1 MRTIEVVYFNA
12 GGGHRSAAR
21 ALADICA
28 EQGRPWSLRLVN
40 LFDLI
45 DPQRAFERVVGVPPE
60 AYYNKRLATGLT
72 VGLAQELK
80 LLQAAIRW
88 AHPHLVARLAAH
100 WRASRPDLVVSV
112 IPNFNRALVDSVSLA
127 CPGVPFVTVLTDIA
141 DLPPRFWIER
151 DARQHLVVGSDRAL
165 AQAVSYG
172 HRADRVFRVS
182 GMVLR
187 PSFYAA
193 AQAHWPAA
201 EADDAA
207 VDERVRSRRDAGLD
221 AHTPT
226 GLVMFGGAGSR
237 RMVGVAESLPDT
249 PLILMCGRDAA
260 LARRLQRLPAR
271 APRVV
276 VGFTEDVPRWM
287 RLADFFIGKP
297 GPGSLSEAVHC
308 GLPVITTLN
317 AWTLPQ
323 ERYNAEWVRELGVGV
338 AIPGFG
344 RVEEAVADV
353 VARLPELRR
362 RVASVCNRAVFE
374 IPEVFATLLDRA
386 DQAAGRPR
394 VASWPGH
401 GRVIGSTPRAATMAT
416 CDAKP

>member
-1 MRTIEVVYFNA
+1 MRTIEIVYFNA
-12 GGGHRSAAR
+12 GGGHRAAAK
-21 ALADICA
+21 ALADIVA
-28 EQGRPWSLRLVN
+28 AQGRPWAVRLVN

-88 AHPHLVARLAAH
+88 AHPRLVARLAAH

-127 CPGVPFVTVLTDIA
+127 CPGAPFVTVLTDIA

-151 DARQHLVVGSDRAL
+151 DPRQHLVVGSDRAQ
-165 AQAVSYG
+165 AQAYAFG
-172 HRADRVFRVS
+172 HAADRVFRVS

-187 PSFYAA
+187 PAFHVAPPDAA
-193 AQAHWPAA
+193 ARAGA
-201 EADDAA
+201 
-207 VDERVRSRRDAGLD
+207 RRGAGLD
-221 AHTPT
+221 ESTPT

-237 RMVGVAESLPDT
+237 RMQDVAEALPDT
-249 PLILMCGRDAA
+249 PLILLCGRDAA
-260 LARRLQRLPAR
+260 LARRLQCLPAR

-287 RLADFFIGKP
+287 HLADFFVGKP

-344 RVEEAVADV
+344 RIDEAVADV
-353 VARLPELRR
+353 VARLPALRE
-362 RVASVCNRAVFE
+362 RVAAVRNRAVFE

-386 DQAAGRPR
+386 DPAADRER
-394 VASWPGH
+394 AASSPGH
-401 GRVIGSTPRAATMAT
+401 GRVIGPTPQVATMAA

>member
-1 MRTIEVVYFNA
+1 MRRIEVVYFNA
-12 GGGHRSAAR
+12 GGGHRAAAR

-28 EQGRPWSLRLVN
+28 AQGRPWDLRLVN

-45 DPQRAFERVVGVPPE
+45 DPQRTFERLVGVPPE
-60 AYYNKRLATGLT
+60 AYYNNRLATGLT

-80 LLQAAIRW
+80 VLQAAIRW
-88 AHPHLVARLAAH
+88 AHPRLVARLAAH

-172 HRADRVFRVS
+172 HTADRVFRVS

-187 PSFYAA
+187 PSFYPASAA
-193 AQAHWPAA
+193 DGSAA
-201 EADDAA
+201 EAEDPAA
-207 VDERVRSRRDAGLD
+207 GERVRSRRAVGLD

-249 PLILMCGRDAA
+249 PLILLCGRDAA

-338 AIPGFG
+338 TIAGFG
-344 RVEEAVADV
+344 RIDEAVADV
-353 VARLPELRR
+353 IARLPVLRE
-362 RVASVCNRAVFE
+362 RVAAVCNRAVFE

-386 DQAAGRPR
+386 EQATRRPR

-401 GRVIGSTPRAATMAT
+401 GRVIGSTPSAATMAT